1 MSYPLTQSIADLY
14 LGAKWV
20 KCLLH
25 HTEKFFGLI
34 ILDFC
39 INVHSCSAI
48 FMSSK
53 VLNRLWVNARI
64 KQICNVATPELMG
77 CHFKIQGIDNPGV
90 VFLAEAWSNDH
101 AFVMLSYG
109 SIY

>member
-14 LGAKWV
+14 LGARWV

-39 INVHSCSAI
+39 
-48 FMSSK
+48 
-53 VLNRLWVNARI
+53 
-64 KQICNVATPELMG
+64 
-77 CHFKIQGIDNPGV
+77 KIGRAHV
-90 VFLAEAWSNDH
+90 
-101 AFVMLSYG
+101 
-109 SIY
+109 